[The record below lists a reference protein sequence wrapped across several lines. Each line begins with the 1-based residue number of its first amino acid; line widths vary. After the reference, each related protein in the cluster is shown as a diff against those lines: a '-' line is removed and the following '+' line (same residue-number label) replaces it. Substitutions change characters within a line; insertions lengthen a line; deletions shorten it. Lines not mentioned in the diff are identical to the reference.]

1 MEFSKGFHIFIRQIV
16 KLKLN
21 TIYSFWIFGF
31 GLLHYQISTIICPC
45 SLTLLD
51 AGGYQ
56 PPFCGGTNQFQISW
70 PFPIWS
76 LLSSGKVIFHFF
88 CNFYKKITVYFFF
101 SPWKRTIFSRK
112 WSKTYFLHKY
122 WHFYFKYVTSMLWE
136 IFWGALHVCSSKFGM
151 KFVPHPSHFWVSATS
166 RQLLKRLC
174 NLRGW

>member
-70 PFPIWS
+70 LFPIWS
-76 LLSSGKVIFHFF
+76 LLSSGKVNFHFF
-88 CNFYKKITVYFFF
+88 CNFYKKNAVKFFF
-101 SPWKRTIFSRK
+101 TQKR
-112 WSKTYFLHKY
+112 
-122 WHFYFKYVTSMLWE
+122 M
-136 IFWGALHVCSSKFGM
+136 IFWQKWLKTLFSHKSWPKNRSNELVKDLVCNI
-151 KFVPHPSHFWVSATS
+151 A
-166 RQLLKRLC
+166 
-174 NLRGW
+174 NI